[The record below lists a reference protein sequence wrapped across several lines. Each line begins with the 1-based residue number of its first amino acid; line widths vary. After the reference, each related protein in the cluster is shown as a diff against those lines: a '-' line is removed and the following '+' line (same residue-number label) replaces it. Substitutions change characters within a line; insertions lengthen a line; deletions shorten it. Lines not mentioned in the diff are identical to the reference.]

1 LILLIDTALETASV
15 GLCRDGEV
23 IAFREN
29 ARQSDHA
36 SWLHPAIQEMMQA
49 GGHQMSDLQA
59 VAVTGGPGS
68 YTGLRVGMAAAKGIC
83 YAQQIPLISLST
95 LQVLAA
101 GVRDEAKGVIIAL
114 IDARRDEVY
123 AGVYDKNIEPLQA
136 EQAIVL
142 NENAVLPWREKND
155 TIMTGNGAAK
165 AVKLLGIKELLVLA
179 SKNSILNMAWM
190 ATKSWGKKDFADLV
204 YHEPAYLK
212 EFYNAAKDRL

>member
-1 LILLIDTALETASV
+1 M

-23 IAFREN
+23 IAAREN
-29 ARQSDHA
+29 ARQTDHA
-36 SWLHPAIQEMMQA
+36 AWLHPAIQEMMQA

-83 YAQQIPLISLST
+83 YAQQIPLIALST

-101 GVRDEAKGVIIAL
+101 GVRDEATDVIIAL

-136 EQAIVL
+136 EQAIIL
-142 NENAVLPWREKND
+142 NEDALLSWREKND

-165 AVKLLGIKELLVLA
+165 AVKLLKSKDLFVFPA
-179 SKNSILNMAWM
+179 KNSILNMAWM
-190 ATKSWGKKDFADLV
+190 ASKSWKKKDFADLA

-212 EFYNAAKDRL
+212 EFHNTAKDKL